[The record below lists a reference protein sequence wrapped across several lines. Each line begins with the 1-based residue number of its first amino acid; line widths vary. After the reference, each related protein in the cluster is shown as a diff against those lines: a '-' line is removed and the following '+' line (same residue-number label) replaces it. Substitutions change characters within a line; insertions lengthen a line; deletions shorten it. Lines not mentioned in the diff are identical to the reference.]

1 MFYLLNPYLYLHMKK
16 TAQTGTTGE
25 ISAQEFLKAKG
36 YSILFTNW
44 RYKRSEIDII
54 AQDGKII
61 VFVEVKTRNNTS
73 FGNPEDFVDEQ
84 KIKKM
89 QEAAEAYI
97 EQFDWQGELRFDII
111 AIEKNNIITHFE
123 DAFY

>member
-1 MFYLLNPYLYLHMKK
+1 MQK
-16 TAQTGTTGE
+16 TALTGEEGE

-36 YSILFTNW
+36 YAILFTNW
-44 RYKRSEIDII
+44 RYRRSEIDII
-54 AQDGKII
+54 AQDGKIV
-61 VFVEVKTRNNTS
+61 VFAEVKTRNNTS
-73 FGNPEDFVDEQ
+73 FGHPEDFVDEQ

-97 EQFDWQGELRFDII
+97 EQFNWHGELRFDII
-111 AIEKNNIITHFE
+111 AVEKNNVITHFE

>member
-1 MFYLLNPYLYLHMKK
+1 MQK
-16 TAQTGTTGE
+16 TAQTGSNGE
-25 ISAQEFLKAKG
+25 ILAQEFLKTKN
-36 YSILFTNW
+36 YQILFTNW
-44 RYKRSEIDII
+44 RYKHSEIDII
-54 AQDGKII
+54 AQDGKVI

-73 FGNPEDFVDEQ
+73 FGNPETFVNEH

-89 QEAAEAYI
+89 QEAADAYI

-111 AIEKNNIITHFE
+111 AIENNNKIAHFE

>member
-1 MFYLLNPYLYLHMKK
+1 MQKS
-16 TAQTGTTGE
+16 AQTGTAGE
-25 ISAQEFLKAKG
+25 NLAQSYLKNKN
-36 YSILFTNW
+36 YIVLFTNW
-44 RYKRSEIDII
+44 RHKRSEIDII

-73 FGNPEDFVDEQ
+73 FGNPEEFVDKN

-97 EQFDWQGELRFDII
+97 EQFDWHGELRFDII
-111 AIEKNNIITHFE
+111 AIEKDNVITHFE